1 MNYATRTLCTLIVIT
16 AVLLASH
23 AANAGLLV
31 MKNSDRITGEI
42 KRIWDAEVTIEP
54 TYSDEFQVD
63 VSAIDHVESSRNLEI
78 ELKDGRSV
86 VARLTGVDENGK
98 QIVTAGDQSF
108 SISLEQI
115 FELDEPEEDFEW
127 DSNVEFSADFNSGNT
142 ESYNTKLRAD
152 STVKLGDH
160 RHIGEITYLQEQIT
174 DVQTQID
181 TQTQDQEL
189 FLYNY
194 NWLFRDPW
202 FFSTRLSFERDP
214 IIQLENRSILS
225 FGVGRD
231 VWLTPRRELNV
242 QLGAGAQTEEFSDLD
257 PTVPN
262 VTTES
267 AVLTWVL
274 RYRQDFIGD
283 DLELYHNHS
292 ITSNVSGRSNT
303 SYKTTTGLR
312 FEITDLLYANLSVDY
327 DYETHP
333 AEPAVSEDIRM
344 LIGLGAEF

>member
-1 MNYATRTLCTLIVIT
+1 MNYVTRTLCNFIVIT
-16 AVLLASH
+16 TVLLTNH

-54 TYSDEFQVD
+54 EYSDEFQVD
-63 VSAIDHVESSRNLEI
+63 VSAIDHIESSRDLEI
-78 ELKDGRSV
+78 ELKDGKAV
-86 VARLTGVDENGK
+86 VARFTGLDENGK
-98 QIVTAGDQSF
+98 QTVTADDQSF

-127 DSNVEFSADFNSGNT
+127 DSNVELSVDFNDGNT
-142 ESYNTKLRAD
+142 ESHSTKLRAD
-152 STVKLGDH
+152 TTFKIRDH
-160 RHIGEITYLQEQIT
+160 RHIGEITFLQEAISGN
-174 DVQTQID
+174 
-181 TQTQDQEL
+181 QTQDQEL
-189 FLYNY
+189 LLYNY

-202 FFSTRLSFERDP
+202 FFSTRLGFERDP
-214 IIQLENRSILS
+214 IIQLENRMILS
-225 FGVGRD
+225 LGVGRD
-231 VWLTPRRELNV
+231 IWQTPRRSMNV
-242 QLGAGAQTEEFSDLD
+242 QLGAGALSETIGSVD
-257 PTVPN
+257 PTAPSDK
-262 VTTES
+262 TES
-267 AVLTWVL
+267 AVLTWAL

-292 ITSNVSGRSNT
+292 ITSNISGRTNT

-333 AEPAVSEDIRM
+333 AATAVSEDIRM
-344 LIGLGAEF
+344 LIGFGAEF

>member
-1 MNYATRTLCTLIVIT
+1 MKFSSKNICINSLIAAT
-16 AVLLASH
+16 LLASH
-23 AANAGLLV
+23 AASAGLLV
-31 MKNSDRITGEI
+31 MKNGDRITGDI

-54 TYSDEFQVD
+54 EYSDEFKVD
-63 VSAIDHVESSRNLEI
+63 VSAIDHVESGRKLEI
-78 ELKDGRSV
+78 ELKDGQTV
-86 VARLTGVDENGK
+86 VARLTGADEDGK
-98 QIVTAGDQSF
+98 QIVTSGDQSF
-108 SISLEQI
+108 SISLGQI

-127 DSNVEFSADFNSGNT
+127 DSNIEFSADFNSGNT

-152 STVKLGDH
+152 TTVKMRDH
-160 RHIGEITYLQEQIT
+160 RHIGEITFLKEEIS
-174 DVQTQID
+174 DD
-181 TQTQDQEL
+181 QTQDQQL

-214 IIQLENRSILS
+214 IIELENRVILS

-231 VWLTPRRELNV
+231 VWLTPRRELSV
-242 QLGAGAQTEEFSDLD
+242 QLGAGLQTEEISL
-257 PTVPN
+257 VA
-262 VTTES
+262 TES
-267 AVLTWVL
+267 TVLTWVL
-274 RYRQDFIGD
+274 RYRQDFFGD
-283 DLELYHNHS
+283 DLELYHNQS

-312 FEITDLLYANLSVDY
+312 YEITDLLYANLSVDY

-333 AEPAVSEDIRM
+333 ADVAVNEDIRM

>member
-1 MNYATRTLCTLIVIT
+1 MVIA
-16 AVLLASH
+16 AVLLASQ
-23 AANAGLLV
+23 AADAGLLV
-31 MKNSDRITGEI
+31 LKNGDRITGEI

-54 TYSDEFQVD
+54 EYSDEFQVD
-63 VSAIDHVESSRNLEI
+63 VSAIDHVESSRKLKI

-98 QIVTAGDQSF
+98 QSVTAGDQSF

-127 DSNVEFSADFNSGNT
+127 DSNVELSADFNSGNT
-142 ESYNTKLRAD
+142 ESYNTKLKAD
-152 STVKLGDH
+152 TTVKIRDH
-160 RHIGEITYLQEQIT
+160 RHIGEITFLQEVIT
-174 DVQTQID
+174 DTQTQVD
-181 TQTQDQEL
+181 TQTQDQSL
-189 FLYNY
+189 YLYNY

-214 IIQLENRSILS
+214 IVQLENRSIVS

-231 VWLTPRRELNV
+231 VWLTPRRELKV
-242 QLGAGAQTEEFSDLD
+242 ELGAGAQTEEISDPD

-262 VTTES
+262 KTTDS

-274 RYRQDFIGD
+274 RYRQDFFGD
-283 DLELYHNHS
+283 DLELYHNQS

-312 FEITDLLYANLSVDY
+312 FEITDLLYVNLSVDY

-333 AEPAVSEDIRM
+333 AESAVSEDIRM

>member
-1 MNYATRTLCTLIVIT
+1 MKFSTRITCVNSLI
-16 AVLLASH
+16 AVALLTSP
-23 AANAGLLV
+23 AAYGGLLV
-31 MKNSDRITGEI
+31 LKNGDRITGEI

-63 VSAIDHVESSRNLEI
+63 VSAIDHVESSRKLEI
-78 ELKDGRSV
+78 ELKDGKSV
-86 VARLTGVDENGK
+86 VAQLAGVGEDGK
-98 QIVTAGDQSF
+98 QLVKAGDQSF

-152 STVKLGDH
+152 TTVKIRDH
-160 RHIGEITYLQEQIT
+160 RHIGEITFLREEISS
-174 DVQTQID
+174 VL
-181 TQTQDQEL
+181 TQDQEML
-189 FLYNY
+189 LYNY
-194 NWLFRDPW
+194 NWLFKDPW
-202 FFSTRLSFERDP
+202 FLSTRFSFERDP
-214 IIQLENRSILS
+214 IIELENRVILS
-225 FGVGRD
+225 LGVGRD
-231 VWLTPRRELNV
+231 IWLTPRRELNV
-242 QLGAGAQTEEFSDLD
+242 QLGAGAQTEKISL
-257 PTVPN
+257 

-267 AVLTWVL
+267 AVMTWAL
-274 RYRQDFIGD
+274 RYRQDFFAE

-292 ITSNVSGRSNT
+292 ITSNVSGRTNT

-312 FEITDLLYANLSVDY
+312 YEITDLLYANLSVDY

-333 AEPAVSEDIRM
+333 ADVAVNEDLRM